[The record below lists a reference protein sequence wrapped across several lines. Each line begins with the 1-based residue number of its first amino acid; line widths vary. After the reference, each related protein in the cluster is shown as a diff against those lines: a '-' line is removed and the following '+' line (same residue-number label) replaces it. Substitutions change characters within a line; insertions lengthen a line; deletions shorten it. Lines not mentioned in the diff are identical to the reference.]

1 MSKYLIYAVLWT
13 FLDYGIVFAAYL
25 YSQLKEIT
33 DWYYWSKSSI
43 SGAFSKADVAII
55 YMTEQVFSVS
65 GAKIVS
71 YVIISSE
78 T

>member
-1 MSKYLIYAVLWT
+1 MSKYLIFAILWT
-13 FLDYGIVFAAYL
+13 FLGYGIVFVACL
-25 YSQLKEIT
+25 YSQLKEVT

-43 SGAFSKADVAII
+43 SSAFSKADVAII
-55 YMTEQVFSVS
+55 YMTEQVFSVF
-65 GAKIVS
+65 GAKVVS